1 MIQRRGAPAI
11 AAIAVVL
18 AITASWWAL
27 ALWPM
32 SDAAPE
38 WLART
43 RLVCFGATRTG
54 LPDVGGWMLLVGQPL
69 GMMIMLLAVWGDEV
83 RAGFAALL
91 GRVSGQISVGV
102 TAAALVIGLV
112 SAGTRVRNASAAP
125 FDANPSD
132 DLAAQLTPLRDP
144 AAEIGLVD
152 QAGDT
157 VSLAAF
163 RGRAVLVTFAFGNCQ
178 TVCPLVVHASLAAR
192 DRIRQATPEREPAIV
207 VVTLDPWRDTPSRL
221 PSIAARWGMTG
232 EAHVVSGAVDDV
244 ERALNRWRIPRVRN
258 GQTGDITHPS
268 IVYVVGPDGRLR
280 YAVTGTAE
288 QIVAAVRAL

>member
-1 MIQRRGAPAI
+1 
-11 AAIAVVL
+11 VVL

-32 SDAAPE
+32 SDAAPD

-54 LPDVGGWMLLVGQPL
+54 LPDAGGWMLLVGQPL
-69 GMMIMLLAVWGDEV
+69 GMMIMLFAVWGDEV

-112 SAGTRVRNASAAP
+112 AAGTRVRNANAAP
-125 FDANPSD
+125 FDANPAD

-144 AAEIGLVD
+144 AAEIGLVN

-157 VSLAAF
+157 VSLAAY

-192 DRIRQATPEREPAIV
+192 DKIAATMPERTPAIV

-221 PSIAARWGMTG
+221 SSIAERWGLTG
-232 EAHVVSGAVDDV
+232 DAHVVSGAVDDV
-244 ERALNRWRIPRVRN
+244 ERTLNRWRIPRVRN

-280 YAVTGTAE
+280 YAVNGTSE
-288 QIVAAVRAL
+288 QIIAAIGAM

>member
-32 SDAAPE
+32 SDAAPD

-43 RLVCFGATRTG
+43 RLVCFGASRTG
-54 LPDVGGWMLLVGQPL
+54 LPDAGGWMLLVGQPL
-69 GMMIMLLAVWGDEV
+69 GMMIMLFTVWGDEV

-91 GRVSGQISVGV
+91 SRVSGQISVGV
-102 TAAALVIGLV
+102 TAAALVIGLIA
-112 SAGTRVRNASAAP
+112 AGTRVRNASAAP

-144 AAEIGLVD
+144 AAEIGLVN

-178 TVCPLVVHASLAAR
+178 TVCPLVVHESLAAR
-192 DRIRQATPEREPAIV
+192 DRIAATMPERAPAII

-221 PSIAARWGMTG
+221 APIAERWGLTG
-232 EAHVVSGAVDDV
+232 DAHVVSGAVDDV

-280 YAVTGTAE
+280 YAVNGTSE
-288 QIVAAVRAL
+288 QIIAAIGAM